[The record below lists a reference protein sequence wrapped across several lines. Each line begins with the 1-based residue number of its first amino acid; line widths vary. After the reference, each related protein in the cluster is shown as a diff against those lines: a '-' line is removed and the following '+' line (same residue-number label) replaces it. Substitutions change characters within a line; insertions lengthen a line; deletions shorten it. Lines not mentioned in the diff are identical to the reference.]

1 MPLNSFVYCW
11 TDKAT
16 SKLYVGFHKG
26 NEDDGYICSSKN
38 MLAEYNARPHDFSR
52 QVMAKGTYDDC
63 RAFEIAVIK
72 AMLAGNVPCYNLNAG
87 GAIVYTDEI
96 RRKISA
102 THKGKVISEEH
113 REAIRKWN
121 AEKRQPATEETR
133 EKIAEA
139 KRGKKRKPFSD
150 EWRANM
156 SAGKIGKKKPE
167 GFGAAVTA
175 RQLGVKR
182 APHTEKAKEK
192 IRQSSA
198 SRKHTPE
205 TIEKLRVIKN
215 NQSAETKAKISAAKK
230 LWWAER
236 RSQKCH

>member
-26 NEDDGYICSSKN
+26 NEDDGYVCSSKN
-38 MLAEYNARPHDFSR
+38 MLAEYSARPHDFSR
-52 QVMAKGTYDDC
+52 QILAKGTYNDC
-63 RAFEIAVIK
+63 RVFEIAVIK
-72 AMLAGNVPCYNLNAG
+72 AMFAGNVPCYNLNAG

-121 AEKRQPATEETR
+121 AETRQPATEETK
-133 EKIAEA
+133 EKIAES

-156 SAGKIGKKKPE
+156 SKVRIGIKRPEVGKKIS
-167 GFGAAVTA
+167 AI
-175 RQLGVKR
+175 QLGKKR
-182 APHTEKAKEK
+182 KPHTEETKELQR
-192 IRQSSA
+192 IA
-198 SRKHTPE
+198 STGKRHSPE
-205 TIEKLRVIKN
+205 TIEKLRAIKS

>member
-1 MPLNSFVYCW
+1 MPLSSFVYCW

-121 AEKRQPATEETR
+121 AETRQPATEETK
-133 EKIAEA
+133 EKIAES

-156 SAGKIGKKKPE
+156 SKVRIGIKRHEVGKKIS
-167 GFGAAVTA
+167 AV
-175 RQLGVKR
+175 QLGKKR
-182 APHTEKAKEK
+182 KPHTEETKALQR
-192 IRQSSA
+192 IA
-198 SRKHTPE
+198 STGKKHTPE
-205 TIEKLRVIKN
+205 TIEKLRAIKS

>member
-11 TDKAT
+11 TDRAT

-26 NEDDGYICSSKN
+26 DEDDGYICSSKH
-38 MLAEYNARPHDFSR
+38 MLAEYGNRPEDFSR
-52 QVMAKGTYDDC
+52 QILAKGTYDDC
-63 RAFEIAVIK
+63 RVFEIAVIK

-87 GAIVYTDEI
+87 GAILFTDEV
-96 RRKISA
+96 RKRMSLKL
-102 THKGKVISEEH
+102 KGKKITEEH
-113 REAIRKWN
+113 KAAIRKWN
-121 AEKRQPATEETR
+121 AESRQPATEETR

-156 SAGKIGKKKPE
+156 SFSRSGKKKPE

-175 RQLGVKR
+175 RQLGTKR
-182 APHTEKAKEK
+182 APHTEEAKEK
-192 IRQSSA
+192 IRQA
-198 SRKHTPE
+198 NVGRKHAPE
-205 TIEKLRVIKN
+205 TIEKLRSIKS